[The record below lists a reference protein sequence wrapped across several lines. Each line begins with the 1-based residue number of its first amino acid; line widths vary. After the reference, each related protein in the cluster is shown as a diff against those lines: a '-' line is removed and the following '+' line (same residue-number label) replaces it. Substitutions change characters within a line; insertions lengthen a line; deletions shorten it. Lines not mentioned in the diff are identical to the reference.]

1 MMSPMDAH
9 AAPAACRGWAISASV
24 LKIIIGVVFI
34 ISSVSKLVSM
44 EAFEMYVYSFGLFP
58 LALNAYVARLVLVL
72 EMILGAALIS
82 HRHHRF
88 TLLMTLLFLL
98 AFIFFLTFAHLSG
111 RTDSCHCFGEL
122 LPFDPV
128 QSIVKNA
135 LLVALSLFV
144 FKFANDR
151 WSPRWW
157 LVLLVYLLMMIGA
170 FCFMFWKLHVINLQ
184 VFIAMGAMMV
194 VGLLASFGFYRRWY
208 VTTLL
213 IVAPFVV
220 VFSLHPPDSWYFS
233 GDNEP
238 FNEPLFYEALQST
251 EPDADNPDADL
262 LSASGLQS
270 GRHVVAFFSP
280 TCSACLLTSEKL
292 STIVERHQLPQDQV
306 LYVFPKFK
314 VMEVYNLFYERS
326 RALDFRRMFIP
337 SSQFVRMVSGS
348 FPKVV
353 LVDEGAVKAAY
364 GYNSLDERT
373 VVDFLKDTN
382 TDIVK

>member
-1 MMSPMDAH
+1 MKPPIDDT
-9 AAPAACRGWAISASV
+9 AAPAKGRVWEVTASV

-58 LALNAYVARLVLVL
+58 LALNAYVARLVLVFEL
-72 EMILGAALIS
+72 ILGAALIS

-88 TLLMTLLFLL
+88 TMLMTLLFLL
-98 AFIFFLTFAHLSG
+98 AFVIFLAYAHLSG
-111 RTDSCHCFGEL
+111 RDDSCHCFGEL

-135 LLVALSLFV
+135 VLIALSLFV
-144 FKFANDR
+144 FKFASDQ
-151 WSPRWW
+151 WAPRWW
-157 LVLLVYLLMMIGA
+157 LVLLVYLLMMVGA
-170 FCFMFWKLHVINLQ
+170 FCFMFWKLHVLNLQ
-184 VFIAMGAMMV
+184 VFIAMGVMML

-213 IVAPFVV
+213 ILVPFVV
-220 VFSLHPPDSWYFS
+220 VFSLHPPDGWFFS
-233 GDNEP
+233 GDKEP
-238 FNEPLFYEALQST
+238 FNEALFYEALQST
-251 EPDADNPDADL
+251 EPDAEVPDADL
-262 LSASGLQS
+262 FSAFDLQT

-292 STIVERHQLPQDQV
+292 STIVERHKLSQDQV

-314 VMEVYNLFYERS
+314 TMEVYNLFYERS

-353 LVDEGAVKAAY
+353 LIEDGTVKAAY

-373 VVDFLKDTN
+373 VVDFMKN
-382 TDIVK
+382 TIGENVK